1 MAVRETPVEFE
12 LPDGDVAALIPWP
25 YVINQLTE
33 PLSAITTSLANINSS
48 LTQISDRL
56 DDWMPE

>member
-1 MAVRETPVEFE
+1 MAVRKTPVEFE
-12 LPDGDVAALIPWP
+12 LPDGDVVALIPWA
-25 YVINQLTE
+25 YVVQELTE